1 MKNEQQTDSH
11 VKSKKKLKRIAL
23 ILLGIGIPLAIT
35 GGILFGFAFATF
47 PENHQL
53 TPIGMGVLAGGMFL
67 VLPSI
72 FLLFMAHQ
80 REITKYMVEET
91 GRAMGSTSDEAL
103 DGLGRVISRG
113 TEAMASG
120 ISKAG
125 GIKLDVD
132 TRSEQKIMV
141 KCRKC
146 GTLNDED
153 AKFCDECGETI

>member
-1 MKNEQQTDSH
+1 MKNEQQTDPSS
-11 VKSKKKLKRIAL
+11 KSKKKLKRIAFL
-23 ILLGIGIPLAIT
+23 MLGVGIPLIIIGAILI
-35 GGILFGFAFATF
+35 GISFATF
-47 PENHQL
+47 PENFNL
-53 TPIGMGVLAGGMFL
+53 SPIGGGLLAGGMFL
-67 VLPSI
+67 LLPSI
-72 FLLFMAHQ
+72 FILVIAHQ
-80 REITKYMVEET
+80 REITRYMVEET

-103 DGLGRVISRG
+103 NGYGRVISRG

-132 TRSEQKIMV
+132 TRSEQKIMI